1 MQKGYVLYTN
11 HQPPLCLRVDQRIVL
26 QEFAK
31 SVCRQEQADLVRV
44 KTLAIYDIVKDLL
57 TSELQ

>member
-1 MQKGYVLYTN
+1 MHTGYVLYTS
-11 HQPPLCLRVDQRIVL
+11 HQPPLCLRLDQQHVRH
-26 QEFAK
+26 EMAK